1 MTLAWFSPWPPQRS
15 GVAGRS
21 AELVGRLGARGHAI
35 DVFVDA
41 SRRRPEAASPDSTAS
56 GSVRVH
62 SAHDFLWRHGRR
74 PYDLVIYQIGNSHLH
89 RFIWPYL
96 FRFPGLAVLHDA
108 RLHHARAEALLS
120 AGRADDYRA
129 EFAWSHPDAPS
140 GAAEL
145 AVQRVESAMYYHWP
159 MLRGVVES
167 ARLVGAHSRGVTA
180 LIARQWPDRPV
191 EHIALGEGPD
201 QPDVAAARRQFRAA
215 HGLAEDAVVFGVH
228 GGLTAEKRISD
239 ILHAF
244 ASARASIPR
253 ARLLLVGHAD
263 PWLDL
268 DDQISQLGL
277 ISSVCRVPT
286 ADDAAFDQ
294 AIAASDVT
302 LNLRWPTALETSGP
316 WVRSLA
322 LSRPTVVVDVAHH
335 AHVPALDPRTW
346 RRHEPS
352 ADLEPGADARA
363 VTVALDV
370 RDLNHSLWLTMKRLG
385 TDAGLRDQLGAQ
397 ARAWW
402 EREHTVERMVL
413 DYERA
418 MARALSEP
426 LPSPSWPAH
435 LRPDPFAHARRLIN
449 INATAWDDPAI
460 RARLAFG
467 AT

>member
-21 AELVGRLGARGHAI
+21 AELVGRLGSRGHAV

-41 SRRRPEAASPDSTAS
+41 TRVRPKPAPADPPAP
-56 GSVRVH
+56 GAVRTH
-62 SAHDFLWRHGRR
+62 SAHDFLWRQARH
-74 PYDLVIYQIGNSHLH
+74 PYDLVVYQIGNSHLH

-120 AGRADDYRA
+120 ADRADDYRA
-129 EFAWSHPDAPS
+129 EFAWSHPDAPPD
-140 GAAEL
+140 AAEL
-145 AVQRVESAMYYHWP
+145 AVHRVESSMYYHWP

-167 ARLVGAHSRGVTA
+167 ARLVGTHSRGVEA

-201 QPDVAAARRQFRAA
+201 HLDVAFARHQFRAA
-215 HGLAEDAVVFGVH
+215 HGLAEDALVFGVH
-228 GGLTAEKRISD
+228 GGLTAEKRVSD

-244 ASARASIPR
+244 AATRASVPG

-268 DDQISQLGL
+268 DDQIDQLGL
-277 ISSVCRVPT
+277 APFVCRVPS
-286 ADDAAFDQ
+286 ADDTVFDQ

-322 LSRPTVVVDVAHH
+322 LGRPTLVVDVAHH
-335 AHVPALDPRTW
+335 AHVPSLDPRTW
-346 RRHEPS
+346 RRHEPT
-352 ADLEPGADARA
+352 ADLEPGADGRA
-363 VTVALDV
+363 VTVALDI
-370 RDLNHSLWLTMKRLG
+370 RDLAHSLRLAMKRLG
-385 TDAGLRDQLGAQ
+385 TDAILRNRLGVA

-402 EREHTVERMVL
+402 EREHTVERMVQ
-413 DYERA
+413 DYEHAMTRA
-418 MARALSEP
+418 RGEP
-426 LPSPSWPAH
+426 LPTPTWPAH
-435 LRPDPFAHARRLIN
+435 LRPDPFAHARHLLD
-449 INATAWDDPAI
+449 APTWDDPTV
-460 RARLAFG
+460 RARLAFD